1 MTIALR
7 EVWRGEPARAL
18 SAALAALAISAGFAV
33 FVSHYGAELG
43 IPIAFALASPA
54 ALAVVFW
61 GRTSHKGGL
70 DKPVSRLSPVQSQ
83 GNRDALR
90 ISAAL
95 LCPLLPSLSVSAA
108 VASMLPADEA
118 TRVVAAA
125 YVLPVVWAAFMAWG
139 VCAVRLRPL
148 FIAGVILTLSG
159 LVAAL
164 PFAGTGS

>member
-1 MTIALR
+1 
-7 EVWRGEPARAL
+7 
-18 SAALAALAISAGFAV
+18 
-33 FVSHYGAELG
+33 
-43 IPIAFALASPA
+43 
-54 ALAVVFW
+54 
-61 GRTSHKGGL
+61 
-70 DKPVSRLSPVQSQ
+70 
-83 GNRDALR
+83 
-90 ISAAL
+90 
-95 LCPLLPSLSVSAA
+95 
-108 VASMLPADEA
+108 MLPADEA